1 MKTILRNFI
10 SVLRRF
16 RMATFLNI
24 AGLAVA
30 FAAFIIIL
38 IQIDFERN
46 FDRCHPTADR
56 VYRVELDGTDVFSR
70 ILPRGLIEE
79 VIRSSPHIEAGSLIF
94 PYSPAIYFTVTENEK
109 REGFHELVQT
119 CHPALTRI
127 FDFPVIEG
135 DINCLNDPEKL
146 ILPASI
152 ARKMFGD
159 QLAVGKTLHAEEDIM
174 SKDGVREFT
183 VGAVYKDFPEN
194 TQMRNL
200 IYISI
205 DNSQLNNFGSSSYVC
220 FLLLDNR
227 ESAQIVTD
235 NFNANF
241 DFSKIGDSDK
251 RMKLTPLTDIYYM
264 NESQDGTIFRSG
276 NKEVTMLL
284 FFIAL
289 LIIIVAAINFTNF
302 STSLTPMR
310 IKSINTQKV
319 LGSPDN
325 VLRRALLAEAAI
337 ISMVAWIAS
346 LFLVIILKRSEALPF
361 IEANLS
367 IGNNIPIVLL
377 TGVVALVT
385 GLIAG
390 LYPSWYVTS
399 FPPALVLKGSFGLS
413 PSGRKLRTVLI
424 GVQYVVSILLI
435 IGACFVRLQNNYMR
449 DYSLGFDKDQ
459 IAIVCLSSDIY
470 VKSHETYV
478 NRLKEF
484 AGIEDVAFS
493 LEKVGSQDGYSTN
506 SASVKDNDFQFFMIF
521 VSENFLRVMGIP
533 VEEGR
538 DFSQTDE
545 ISETP
550 SYIFNRTAKSA
561 VGMEAGDKLDSW
573 ASGNIVGMA
582 GDVKFTS
589 LRQNENNI
597 GFITGK
603 LPYPLTVSYIR
614 LKAGVDVN
622 AAVSHIRK
630 TMADID
636 PAYPVDIE
644 FYDAVFNELYHK
656 EENLRSL
663 ITVFS
668 LLAIIISLVGVF
680 GLVVFDTQYR
690 RKEIGIR
697 KVHGATIHEVLE
709 MLNRSYVY
717 IVLICFIITVPI
729 GYYAIGKWLES
740 FAYKTPMYW
749 WVYLLALIVVLAI
762 TIVTV
767 TYQSWRSANA
777 NPVDSLKTE

>member
-235 NFNANF
+235 NFNTNF

-413 PSGRKLRTVLI
+413 SSGRKLRTVLI
-424 GVQYVVSILLI
+424 GVQ
-435 IGACFVRLQNNYMR
+435 
-449 DYSLGFDKDQ
+449 
-459 IAIVCLSSDIY
+459 
-470 VKSHETYV
+470 
-478 NRLKEF
+478 
-484 AGIEDVAFS
+484 
-493 LEKVGSQDGYSTN
+493 
-506 SASVKDNDFQFFMIF
+506 
-521 VSENFLRVMGIP
+521 
-533 VEEGR
+533 
-538 DFSQTDE
+538 
-545 ISETP
+545 
-550 SYIFNRTAKSA
+550 
-561 VGMEAGDKLDSW
+561 
-573 ASGNIVGMA
+573 
-582 GDVKFTS
+582 
-589 LRQNENNI
+589 
-597 GFITGK
+597 
-603 LPYPLTVSYIR
+603 
-614 LKAGVDVN
+614 
-622 AAVSHIRK
+622 
-630 TMADID
+630 
-636 PAYPVDIE
+636 
-644 FYDAVFNELYHK
+644 
-656 EENLRSL
+656 
-663 ITVFS
+663 
-668 LLAIIISLVGVF
+668 
-680 GLVVFDTQYR
+680 
-690 RKEIGIR
+690 
-697 KVHGATIHEVLE
+697 
-709 MLNRSYVY
+709 
-717 IVLICFIITVPI
+717 
-729 GYYAIGKWLES
+729 
-740 FAYKTPMYW
+740 
-749 WVYLLALIVVLAI
+749 
-762 TIVTV
+762 
-767 TYQSWRSANA
+767 
-777 NPVDSLKTE
+777 